1 MEWCQEYG
9 IRELTLY
16 CFSIENFHSRPKD
29 EFDYL
34 MEIFLKEFEALKK
47 DDRLEKNKIRIN
59 FIGRLHLFSEK
70 IQKTMQEIMDRTKEN
85 DQYIV
90 NFAMAYGGRSEI
102 IDAAKK
108 IAEDVKEGKLNIQDI
123 NEKLFSDNLYL
134 SSEPDLVVRSGG
146 EKRSS
151 NFLPFQSVYSEWIY
165 LEKMWPE
172 LEKADFVHCLDEYK
186 TRKRR
191 FGA

>member
-1 MEWCQEYG
+1 
-9 IRELTLY
+9 
-16 CFSIENFHSRPKD
+16 
-29 EFDYL
+29 
-34 MEIFLKEFEALKK
+34 
-47 DDRLEKNKIRIN
+47 
-59 FIGRLHLFSEK
+59 
-70 IQKTMQEIMDRTKEN
+70 MQEIMDRTKEN